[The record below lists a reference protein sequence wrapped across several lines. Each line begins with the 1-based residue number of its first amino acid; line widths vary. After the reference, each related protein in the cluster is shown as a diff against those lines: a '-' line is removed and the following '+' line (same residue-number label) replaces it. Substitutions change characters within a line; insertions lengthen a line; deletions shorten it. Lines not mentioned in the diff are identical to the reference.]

1 MDETTKSGADHTVDT
16 GVLPTP
22 APVEYEVDEP
32 LGKVETFDTGVIL
45 VIR

>member
-1 MDETTKSGADHTVDT
+1 MDDTSKSGADHTVDS

-22 APVEYEVDEP
+22 SPVEYDVDEP
-32 LGKVETFDTGVIL
+32 VGKVETFDTGVIL

>member
-1 MDETTKSGADHTVDT
+1 MDETNQSGADHTVDT

-22 APVEYEVDEP
+22 ATVEYEVDEP
-32 LGKVETFDTGVIL
+32 VGKVETFDTGVIL